1 MKKNLIAI
9 ILTALVSSACA
20 QIGQSVK
27 VLEIPECAYV
37 EITEVDG
44 IEEQTTQ
51 VIDRDTFLM
60 MAKCVEAEAGNQ
72 DMLGK
77 RLVVDVILNRVD
89 HEAWPDDIE
98 GVIKQKNQFAVYPRA
113 MERTVPSEETYQA
126 CWMELEH
133 RTDTQIMYFASCGYI
148 GKPAYKHGAHY
159 FCY

>member
-1 MKKNLIAI
+1 MKKSIIAI
-9 ILTALVSSACA
+9 ILAALVSSACA
-20 QIGQSVK
+20 HIGKAAK
-27 VLEIPECAYV
+27 VLEIPEVPYV

-51 VIDRDTFLM
+51 VIDRDTLIM

-89 HEAWPDDIE
+89 HDRWPNDIE
-98 GVIKQKNQFAVYPRA
+98 SVIKQKNQFVVYPTA
-113 MERTVPSEETYQA
+113 MERVVPSEETYEA
-126 CWMELEH
+126 CIMELEH
-133 RTDTQIMYFASCGYI
+133 RTDTQIMYFAACGYI
-148 GKPAYKHGAHY
+148 GAPAYKHGGHY